1 MVCERT
7 FECFLKNYIESLPMK
22 YFEEGDLWVVND
34 HEIGI
39 RESKLSCACGHLEKT
54 GIPCSHSIK
63 LIVDLKEDCL
73 NYIHK
78 RWHLKIG

>member
-1 MVCERT
+1 
-7 FECFLKNYIESLPMK
+7 
-22 YFEEGDLWVVND
+22 VVND

-39 RESKLSCACGHLEKT
+39 ARERLSCACGYLEKT

-78 RWHLKIG
+78 RWHLKIAKEAEKYQTHRGRSKKTRRNRK